1 MSENWKNA
9 RAEAEMREFD
19 KENMAKAAQKR
30 KEQELHGKWTVE
42 VTTNGENAKQL
53 MEKVIDEF
61 VTLSNESSLNLSIEF
76 HPVIEPN
83 KNTDDN

>member
-30 KEQELHGKWTVE
+30 KEQELNGKWTVE
-42 VTTNGENAKQL
+42 VTTSGENAKQL

-61 VTLSNESSLNLSIEF
+61 VKLTNESSPNLSIEF
-76 HPVIEPN
+76 HPIIETN